1 MTRTLALAGI
11 AVAVVAVVAA
21 GVLVLPTAT
30 AQEATPTPGETENGD
45 DEGTSRRED
54 RQGDRRERFLEFR
67 GDLATD
73 LAAQLDVP
81 AEDVEAAFRAV
92 VAQRLDEAVESGDLD
107 RERADE
113 LLAAYDEGAF
123 PGGFGRGGFGRGGFG
138 PGHGHGRGFGGGDR
152 GGPGAWFGG
161 GDS

>member
-21 GVLVLPTAT
+21 SVLVLPTAT

-92 VAQRLDEAVESGDLD
+92 VAERLDEAVESGDLD

-123 PGGFGRGGFGRGGFG
+123 PGGFGRGGFG
-138 PGHGHGRGFGGGDR
+138 PGHGRGFGGGDR

-161 GDS
+161 DDA